1 MQLSEMLGRAVGVLA
16 APVAFT
22 TAAFRRA
29 RPFHPHGVVHRAEIV
44 PHGRVPLEFR
54 TIAARLSGPAL
65 VRLSSAF
72 FALER
77 GERPDLLGVGIAIG
91 GDAPPQ
97 DLLFASAR
105 SLFTLL
111 PALLTTDVHDFLD
124 NDYFAMSP
132 FAIDGLG
139 RVRMRLRARAP
150 SPHHPKA
157 DDRDVR
163 VADAAASGR
172 AAFDLEVKPGGRRGE
187 WTPLCTVVL
196 HEQVEVP
203 EDSLELS
210 PFHDGRG
217 VRPVGFV
224 NGVRR
229 VTYDASQRGRR
240 FARRTKG
247 GPEAEVE

>member
-16 APVAFT
+16 APVMFT
-22 TAAFRRA
+22 TSALRRA
-29 RPFHPHGVVHRAEIV
+29 RTFHPHGVVHRAELV
-44 PHGRVPLEFR
+44 PHPRVPLDLR
-54 TIAARLSGPAL
+54 TIATRLSGPAL
-65 VRLSSAF
+65 VRLSSAL
-72 FALER
+72 FASEK

-97 DLLFASAR
+97 DLLFATAR
-105 SLFTLL
+105 SMFTLL
-111 PALLTTDVHDFLD
+111 PAVLTTDVHDFLD
-124 NDYFAMSP
+124 NDYFAISP

-139 RVRMRLRARAP
+139 RVRLRLRARAP

-163 VADAAASGR
+163 VADAAATGR
-172 AAFDLEVKPGGRRGE
+172 AAFDLEVQRGGRRAE
-187 WTPLCTVVL
+187 WTPLVVVEL

-224 NGVRR
+224 NAVRR
-229 VTYDASQRGRR
+229 AAYGASRRGRHLTG
-240 FARRTKG
+240 RTKR
-247 GPEAEVE
+247 GPEATLG